1 MISRQ
6 AQTLNQALLAA
17 IERYADRPC
26 FWTKQEGQFRA
37 TSYCDFGDRAFR
49 LANFLRRQG
58 VLPGERVAIIAN
70 NSVEWMMTYVACLLV
85 GGIIVPLR
93 IFLPPKILCSRLK
106 DCGACLAVIQGK
118 RQVDMIA
125 AAEEAL
131 PELKTVLMLEDQPA
145 ELRLDLRWLAP
156 VLNQPLAP
164 DEQAYIQAQAEA
176 VEAETVAAIY
186 YIDGEMAKSGGA
198 IFTQA
203 QRLAAIQL
211 MASWFPLTEDD
222 LAFTTPLPFSY
233 PPNLN
238 ASLHYFLAGVA
249 NALAESDR
257 TSFEDLQQISP
268 TVTLTNPYAFE
279 YIYQQVI
286 TELNRL
292 PEPNPEIFQWA
303 LAIGREY
310 RNAGPAAPTELYEEY
325 VRADLTFFNQ
335 VRGMIG
341 GRLRRFYSVGAPL
354 PPEGAEFAEIVGL
367 MPLDIYSL
375 TEAGGFPAATRP
387 GAARPGSCGQVAP
400 GFQIRIADDQE
411 VLVKGPTVT
420 CRYWRRSSEDEP
432 ALDPE
437 GWLHT
442 GDLGYLDQDGYL
454 YLTGRKYAAIA
465 LSSGR
470 KIIPAAIEKLLLASP
485 FIAQAAVFGE
495 GRLYVSAL
503 IVPNLEAIAAQLQH
517 QAGDLAEPA
526 LPGLDDSF
534 LFQAHV
540 ALMIND
546 VVQAVN
552 SQLDGWEQV
561 EQYTILER
569 PFTGIRGELTD
580 SNKLNRDVIAEQYSA
595 QIEVM
600 YPQTMQR
607 VKKAITQLQLAPER
621 LRQLLEKEN
630 ILDAWLADAGIEF
643 LFQLAR
649 QKQIDAISMV
659 HLCDAAATIAQM
671 KKETHALST
680 AFIVGDLTRIGHV
693 LPESEIQLRD
703 HVHIRRARQ
712 LVVTLA
718 QIVDGMLLGYVVD
731 KYGYLRDI
739 RKLDIPPAEPEN
751 FLLGP
756 QFRRH
761 AFISELCEAVVF
773 FVPKG
778 GRQVRVFADGQLIG
792 RYANGNWLAESIPRI
807 DEILTDLVTQ
817 QKYDPDLLRRLL
829 SCAFQM
835 SEENLGAIFIVGEAD
850 FILKQSDPPE
860 ITPFATV
867 ISDDLAHLSD
877 QELINFARQDGAT
890 VIDRQGR
897 FRSCMVLLRPKAET
911 RADIG
916 PGRGARHSSAAKISA
931 EAQCLAITISQDG
944 PITLYD
950 RGRRILS
957 L

>member
-1 MISRQ
+1 MLNRQ
-6 AQTLNQALLAA
+6 PQTLNQALLAA
-17 IERYADRPC
+17 IARYADRPC
-26 FWTKQEGQFRA
+26 FWAKQGGQFQT
-37 TSYCDFGDRAFR
+37 TSYRDFGIRAFR

-70 NSVEWMMTYVACLLV
+70 NSVEWMMTHVACLLV
-85 GGIIVPLR
+85 GGIVVPLR

-106 DCGACLAVIQGK
+106 DSGACLAVVQGK
-118 RQVDMIA
+118 PQVEMIA

-131 PELKTVLMLEDQPA
+131 PELKTVVMLEDQPA
-145 ELRLDLRWLAP
+145 KLQLDLKLLAP
-156 VLNQPLAP
+156 VLHQPLTP
-164 DEQAYIQAQAEA
+164 DEQAFIQAQAEA

-186 YIDGEMAKSGGA
+186 YIDGEMAKAGGA
-198 IFTQA
+198 IFTHA
-203 QRLAAIQL
+203 QRLAAVQL
-211 MASWFPLTEDD
+211 MADWFPLTEDD
-222 LAFTTPLPFSY
+222 LAFTTPLPLSY

-249 NALAESDR
+249 NALTENTQ

-279 YIYQQVI
+279 YIYQKVI

-310 RNAGPAAPTELYEEY
+310 RYAGSTAPAELYEEY

-335 VRGMIG
+335 IRGMIG

-387 GAARPGSCGQVAP
+387 GATRSGSCGQVAL
-400 GFQIRIADDQE
+400 GFQIKIASDQE
-411 VLVKGPTVT
+411 VLVKGPTIT
-420 CRYWRRSSEDEP
+420 RQYWRRASEDEP
-432 ALDPE
+432 ALDPD

-442 GDLGYLDQDGYL
+442 GDLGYLDEDGYL
-454 YLTGRKYAAIA
+454 YLTGRKYVSIA

-470 KIIPAAIEKLLLASP
+470 KIIPAAIENALMASP
-485 FIAQAAVFGE
+485 FISQAAVFGE

-503 IVPNLEAIAAQLQH
+503 IVPDREAIAAQVQRH
-517 QAGDLAEPA
+517 AGEFSEPA
-526 LPGLDDSF
+526 LFGLDPSF
-534 LFQAHV
+534 LLQAQV
-540 ALMIND
+540 ALVIND
-546 VVQAVN
+546 VVLAVN
-552 SQLDGWEQV
+552 SQLDSWEQI
-561 EQYTILER
+561 EQYTLLER
-569 PFTGIRGELTD
+569 PFIGTKGELTD
-580 SNKLNRDVIAEQYSA
+580 SNKINRDVIAEQYSA
-595 QIEVM
+595 QIEAM
-600 YPQTMQR
+600 YPQGIQR

-621 LRQLLEKEN
+621 LRELLEKEN

-659 HLCDAAATIAQM
+659 HLCDAAATIAQL
-671 KKETHALST
+671 KHERHALST
-680 AFIVGDLTRIGHV
+680 AFIVGDLARIGHV

-718 QIVDGMLLGYVVD
+718 PIVDGLLLGYVVD

-739 RKLDIPPAEPEN
+739 RKLDISPVESGD

-756 QFRRH
+756 QFRHH
-761 AFISELCEAVVF
+761 ALISEQCEAVVF

-778 GRQVRVFADGQLIG
+778 GRQVRVFANGQLIG
-792 RYANGNWLAESIPRI
+792 RYANGNWLAESLPRI
-807 DEILTDLVTQ
+807 DEILTDLVAQ

-890 VIDRQGR
+890 VIDREGR

-911 RADIG
+911 LADIG

-931 EAQCLAITISQDG
+931 EAQCLAITVSQDG